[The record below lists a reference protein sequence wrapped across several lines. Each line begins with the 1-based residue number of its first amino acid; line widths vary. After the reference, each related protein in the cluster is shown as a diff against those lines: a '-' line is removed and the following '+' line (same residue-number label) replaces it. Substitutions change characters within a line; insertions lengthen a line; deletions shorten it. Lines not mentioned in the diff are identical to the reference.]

1 MSFYCIRAKIVHHG
15 SSTTQ
20 RRQHLASEGQLKL
33 WKMRREM
40 KSPNYTTQ
48 WSELP
53 VVRFT

>member
-1 MSFYCIRAKIVHHG
+1 
-15 SSTTQ
+15 
-20 RRQHLASEGQLKL
+20 
-33 WKMRREM
+33 MRREM